1 MTIESMTSLAR
12 WFPFLTWPKPT
23 LTLLRGELW
32 AGITVGLMLLPQG
45 VAYAALAGM
54 PLITGIYASIIPAA
68 IAILFSPSPRLGV
81 GPTALSAL
89 LIGASLTGMAEP
101 GSAHWVALAA
111 WMAILAGLLQWALGM
126 VKAGWLLNL
135 VTSPVLVGFTQAA
148 ALLIL
153 VSQLPT
159 LLGLRSSWSAVL
171 HSPSIYLFD
180 WQSIA
185 YGVVSMAA
193 LMVSKKWRPAFPS
206 TIVIIALTGL
216 VSWASDF
223 ADRGGAVVGY
233 LPSGL
238 PHFQW
243 PGMLSWEE
251 FGGLVM
257 PVLVISLVSFLET
270 ASSAQVEHQQAGTRW
285 NENQD
290 LIAQGLSKISAGLFG
305 SFATSASFSR
315 SAVNML
321 AGAKTG
327 YANVLSI
334 LLVIA
339 VVLWFIPWL
348 YHVPQ
353 AALAAIVITAVLN
366 LIKPQAILRL
376 FRISRVEGFISVA
389 TLLLTILT
397 APRMYWGVL
406 AGIVLSLGYFLYQ
419 HLHPRIIEVGLHS
432 DGSLR
437 SRKLWQL
444 PPLAPGLI
452 ALRMDADLDFAAA
465 SALENYATNTWQQN
479 PEAQHL
485 ALLTQSINTIDITGV
500 ETFARLLLLVA
511 KRGGVL
517 HVVGLKLPAEQR
529 LQRAGML
536 IASPHLRL
544 YRTDAEF
551 LLHFLD
557 NSQNRDQSRM
567 TKHDNSASLP

>member
-1 MTIESMTSLAR
+1 MTIASMHSLAR
-12 WFPFLTWPKPT
+12 WFPFLSWPKPT

-32 AGITVGLMLLPQG
+32 AGVTVGLMLLPQG

-54 PLITGIYASIIPAA
+54 PLITGIYASIVPAA

-135 VTSPVLVGFTQAA
+135 VTSPVLTGFTQAA

-153 VSQLPT
+153 ASQLPT
-159 LLGLRSSWSAVL
+159 LLGLRSTWSAVL

-180 WQSIA
+180 WQSIV
-185 YGVVSMAA
+185 YGVLSMAG
-193 LMVSKKWRPAFPS
+193 LMLAKKWRPAFPS
-206 TIVIIALTGL
+206 TIVIIALTGI
-216 VSWASDF
+216 VSWASGF
-223 ADRGGAVVGY
+223 ADGGGAVVGY

-251 FGGLVM
+251 FGGMVM

-366 LIKPQAILRL
+366 LIKPRAIIQL
-376 FRISRVEGFISVA
+376 FRVSRVEGCISVA
-389 TLLLTILT
+389 TLALTILT
-397 APRMYWGVL
+397 APRMYWGVF

-419 HLHPRIIEVGLHS
+419 RLHPRIIEVGLHS

-437 SRKLWQL
+437 SRQLWQL
-444 PPLAPGLI
+444 PPLAPQLI

-465 SALENYATNTWQQN
+465 SALESSASNIWQQN
-479 PEAQHL
+479 PEAKHL
-485 ALLTQSINTIDITGV
+485 ALLAQSINNIDITGV
-500 ETFARLLLLVA
+500 ETFARLQLLVA
-511 KRGGVL
+511 KRGGIL
-517 HVVGLKLPAEQR
+517 HVVGLKQPAERR
-529 LQRAGML
+529 LERAGML
-536 IASPHLRL
+536 NSSPHLRT

-551 LLHFLD
+551 LLHFCVSSPNPD
-557 NSQNRDQSRM
+557 PVQITIDHNS
-567 TKHDNSASLP
+567 SA